1 MFNKEF
7 NCCVDFTV
15 YLINKELE
23 PYFDK
28 FDEYSEYYE
37 AAFIT
42 VDDTICEKLYNL
54 EHSGEITCFDWNFK
68 PKQDIEYTNI
78 FNICTKDIKIT
89 KETYQDLIEYF
100 ENIISQ
106 FHDLKLKSSEYT
118 STVVISDIILH
129 MGGKVQLKLE
139 DIYADKTYSIECD
152 PARTLVYTL
161 YNTLGINC

>member
-1 MFNKEF
+1 MLNKEF

-15 YLINKELE
+15 YLRNKELK
-23 PYFDK
+23 PYVNE

-37 AAFIT
+37 GVFIN
-42 VDDTICEKLYNL
+42 VDDIICEKLHNL

-68 PKQDIEYTNI
+68 PKQDIDYTNI
-78 FNICTKDIKIT
+78 FNICTKDILISKD
-89 KETYQDLIEYF
+89 TYQDLLEYF

-106 FHDLKLKSSEYT
+106 FHDSKLKSSEYT

-129 MGGKVQLKLE
+129 MGGKLQLKLE
-139 DIYADKTYSIECD
+139 NTYADKTYSVECD